1 MNKLSKFG
9 MYRAYASKHSAWI
22 LRWSCTIVV
31 SKLPFPSRVAA
42 KVGDHFLQADFAGL
56 IRLGEAERRQNCVYP
71 RLVCGAIRTDL

>member
-1 MNKLSKFG
+1 MHKLSKFG
-9 MYRAYASKHSAWI
+9 TYRAGANKHTAWI